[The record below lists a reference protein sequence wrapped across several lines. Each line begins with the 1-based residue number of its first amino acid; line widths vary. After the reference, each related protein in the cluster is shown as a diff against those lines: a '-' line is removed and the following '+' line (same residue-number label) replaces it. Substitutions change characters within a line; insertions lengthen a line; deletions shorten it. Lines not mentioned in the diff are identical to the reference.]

1 MADGAAPS
9 GGPIPGL
16 SGQAELDKLEGDKKR
31 LEEEL
36 KYVQLQMTDT
46 LSLNDGLLIDL
57 RQKDETL
64 TKRNDYYSIISEK
77 NATELQQLGLEAECA
92 EQKCSSD
99 VDFAQSQM
107 NRLQLRREKYM
118 KLKEENRQ
126 LQETFE
132 AMQQS
137 VAELSLNHA
146 ERVHE
151 MNKDMMMVRENLES
165 KLRKELTTMDLK
177 YQQHAFS
184 SLNDAD
190 KSDIFEN
197 AKLKDEVTL
206 QSIGIANLSLRL
218 GKQKHGTEVCHKER
232 SKLAHKASILRDQ
245 LSDLQM
251 MKLQRTKEI
260 DKLTEEIETLKVKRE
275 DLDHLLHKDMEL
287 ETLVGKID
295 ECVKKIKYERL
306 SAELWQKRLESVY
319 TMQDYMIPTDDREKS
334 GKFSSETHKLMST
347 TSSLAGLL
355 SADEVKEDEPAE
367 LKAGGA
373 KLADISEAMSKDP
386 VLSKALK
393 ALVGKESV
401 IVGGKGGKKGEGQV
415 EDQNMAAWVICEVM
429 KDWMVSKKLLQQSFD
444 GLEKGSSATPSHKI
458 LDIDT
463 IPLTT
468 EKANIAPMET
478 KEVSIDEE
486 DMQPEE
492 RDDAWDEVFTTSFGD
507 DDDDQDLSWYKLRDS
522 ARRIPDGIRVGLP
535 PPNERFNFDSI
546 RPANLTYDLD
556 PPVNKSG
563 VSESM
568 GSLTLKTQLASTNH
582 TIDEKKR
589 FVKTAGKRSAGGKR
603 EDKLRGSVHQHKIST
618 GSGLPMTSLSKAHS
632 LSSLPNRGGINM
644 KGAKSRNVASTQ
656 KLSLL

>member
-1 MADGAAPS
+1 MAEGAAAS
-9 GGPIPGL
+9 GGAIPGL
-16 SGQAELDKLEGDKKR
+16 SGQAELEKLEGDKKR

-77 NATELQQLGLEAECA
+77 NATELQQLELEADCA

-107 NRLQLRREKYM
+107 NRLQLRREKYVQ
-118 KLKEENRQ
+118 LKEENEQ
-126 LQETFE
+126 LQATFE
-132 AMQQS
+132 GMQQS

-165 KLRKELTTMDLK
+165 KLRKELTAMDLK
-177 YQQHAFS
+177 YQQYAFS
-184 SLNDAD
+184 SLNDTD
-190 KSDIFEN
+190 KRDIFEN

-218 GKQKHGTEVCHKER
+218 GKQKHGTEVCNKER
-232 SKLAHKASILRDQ
+232 NKLAHQASILRDE

-251 MKLQRTKEI
+251 TKLQRTKEI
-260 DKLTEEIETLKVKRE
+260 DKLTEQIENLKVKRE
-275 DLDHLLHKDMEL
+275 NLDQLLHKDMEL
-287 ETLVGKID
+287 DTLVGKI
-295 ECVKKIKYERL
+295 EGCVKKIKYERL
-306 SAELWQKRLESVY
+306 SAELWQKRLESIY
-319 TMQDYMIPTDDREKS
+319 TMQDYMIPTDNREKT
-334 GKFSSETHKLMST
+334 GKFSSETHKLIST

-355 SADEVKEDEPAE
+355 STDNGRDEELAAE
-367 LKAGGA
+367 SKAGGGA
-373 KLADISEAMSKDP
+373 KLADISEAMSRDP

-429 KDWMVSKKLLQQSFD
+429 KDWMVSKKVLQHNFD
-444 GLEKGSSATPSHKI
+444 GLERRSPASTSHKI
-458 LDIDT
+458 LDVGT
-463 IPLTT
+463 TPLTT
-468 EKANIAPMET
+468 ETANMMAAET
-478 KEVSIDEE
+478 KEVRADEDE
-486 DMQPEE
+486 MKPEE
-492 RDDAWDEVFTTSFGD
+492 RDDAWDEVFTTSFED
-507 DDDDQDLSWYKLRDS
+507 DEAQDLSWYKLRDS

-535 PPNERFNFDSI
+535 PPNERFKFDAI

-568 GSLTLKTQLASTNH
+568 GTLTLKTQLVSTNYSV
-582 TIDEKKR
+582 DEDKD
-589 FVKTAGKRSAGGKR
+589 FVKTSGKRTGGGKR
-603 EDKLRGSVHQHKIST
+603 VDKLKGSVHQHKITS

-632 LSSLPNRGGINM
+632 LSSLPNRGGMNA
-644 KGAKSRNVASTQ
+644 KGRRNVASTQ
-656 KLSLL
+656 KL